1 MAELGALRRF
11 FTVGQS
17 DVFLEH
23 GNHAHGFLTK
33 RLRTFLLVAQGNAQH
48 IAVRT
53 EPVCFALSLRVLR
66 RGENRFR

>member
-33 RLRTFLLVAQGNAQH
+33 RLRAFLLVAQGNAQH
-48 IAVRT
+48 IAVCA
-53 EPVCFALSLRVLR
+53 EPVRLALRLCVLR